1 MDRVGHEHPGMDMHQ
16 VFDRI
21 LMQPGGIG
29 GHIVV
34 RSETGLAVVS
44 SLNDM
49 PGDPNGRGTRQ
60 SRHASLLDVGSLS
73 PDIGLF

>member
-1 MDRVGHEHPGMDMHQ
+1 MDMVGHEHPGMDMHQ

-29 GHIVV
+29 GHIAV
-34 RSETGLAVVS
+34 RIETDLAVVS

-49 PGDPNGRGTRQ
+49 LGDPNRRGTRQ
-60 SRHASLLDVGSLS
+60 SRHASLLDDGFLS
-73 PDIGLF
+73 PNIDLF